1 MRRDRRVMTQDASST
16 RGGRREEEALSMPK
30 CVAVIDVSHW
40 HSTYDA
46 AYLRILRDLGCDIVG
61 VSDRAERIARERAER
76 FGSTPFTD
84 YRRMIETTS
93 PEFVIA
99 LGRHCDMPDTFRF
112 LIDAGIPF
120 VMEKPWGTDPGTV
133 AALAYLAAEKGAWV
147 SVPFMV
153 RYSFWAVTVKRMI
166 ADGEFGRISHIVYRG
181 IRPTMHRYIEWDSP
195 WMADKSQAGGGALLN
210 LGGHGFDMAR
220 FLTGEEPEVVSAVVS
235 RRVQGGE
242 VEDYALA
249 TLRTPSGILFH
260 NEVGYTMP
268 TWPANQTDGEQ
279 KVAGERMLL
288 RQVPGGLQVLAPGR
302 EEMIPKPLEWQDG
315 YPRAVREALE
325 AYGRGDPPPIPAS
338 ECAHAVG
345 LIFDSYRAAGV
356 R

>member
-1 MRRDRRVMTQDASST
+1 
-16 RGGRREEEALSMPK
+16 
-30 CVAVIDVSHW
+30 
-40 HSTYDA
+40 
-46 AYLRILRDLGCDIVG
+46 VG
-61 VSDRAERIARERAER
+61 HR
-76 FGSTPFTD
+76 
-84 YRRMIETTS
+84 
-93 PEFVIA
+93 
-99 LGRHCDMPDTFRF
+99 
-112 LIDAGIPF
+112 
-120 VMEKPWGTDPGTV
+120 PGTV
-133 AALAYLAAEKGAWV
+133 AALAHLAAEKGAWV
-147 SVPFMV
+147 SVPFRV

-166 ADGEFGRISHIVYRG
+166 EDGEFGRISHIVYRG

-288 RQVPGGLQVLAPGR
+288 RQVPGGLLVLAPGR

-315 YPRAVREALE
+315 YPRAV
-325 AYGRGDPPPIPAS
+325 I
-338 ECAHAVG
+338 
-345 LIFDSYRAAGV
+345 DSYRAAGV